1 MVDSHSLSHAAE
13 TRPACVSLLEETCL
27 RLASLELFSQDSDGT
42 CWDGKPFF
50 VAKFDGARPRFV
62 FWSTT
67 VCKRRC
73 IALV

>member
-1 MVDSHSLSHAAE
+1 MFAPRVPGVVFSGLGKD
-13 TRPACVSLLEETCL
+13 ACCISAL
-27 RLASLELFSQDSDGT
+27 RLQVYHLACNVMGI
-42 CWDGKPFF
+42 FF

-67 VCKRRC
+67 VCKRKC